1 MFRIVCSLRS
11 DESFFGNLA
20 ELPFSFRA
28 PVLQSPAMS
37 EALLVP
43 DDLKCCQQALI
54 ATHEQ
59 LVATQRTLLESTQA
73 HQALAERHEQLV
85 EELRLLKRFVYGPR
99 RERHGEDPRQQRL
112 FDLPEE
118 AVPAPP
124 DESTVLPERT
134 VARRKGHGRQPL
146 PKHLPRKR
154 IEHDLP
160 EDQKRCGCGREK
172 TRIGEDTS
180 EQLEFVPASLFVQ
193 EHVYP
198 KYACSCC
205 KQGVA
210 SSAPV
215 SQPIEKGLPGAGLL
229 AYVIVSK
236 YHDSLPLYR
245 QQDILARQG
254 VELSRSTLCGWM
266 RASAN
271 LLEPL
276 YLLLQ
281 ARVLSSGV
289 LWTDDTP
296 TPVLDPLQDKTR
308 TGRFWA
314 YLGDVENPYTVYDF
328 TLSRR
333 RDGPAKFLKGFEG
346 YLHADAYGG
355 YDGIYAGS
363 NGAIREV
370 ACWAHARRKF
380 FDARHTAPAHAPVM
394 LAMIGQ
400 LYEIEDRGRTLSVE
414 ERRALRERESAPVLD
429 RIERWLAERALSV
442 LPKNLLGQAIGYAR
456 NQWEAL
462 RRYTADGRLTI
473 DNNPSERT
481 LRLQAIGRKNWLF
494 LGSEQGG
501 NTAKVLFSVLASAKR
516 HYVEPWSYLRD
527 VLGILAEEP
536 SDLTPLLPDV
546 WLQAHPDKR
555 LEYRKRE
562 SEQAQSAKRHRRT
575 RRQPLA
581 R

>member
-1 MFRIVCSLRS
+1 ME
-11 DESFFGNLA
+11 DTLA
-20 ELPFSFRA
+20 
-28 PVLQSPAMS
+28 
-37 EALLVP
+37 VP
-43 DDLKCCQQALI
+43 DDLKACQQALI
-54 ATHEQ
+54 DMHRAFQ
-59 LVATQRTLLESTQA
+59 ESVTA
-73 HQALAERHEQLV
+73 HQSLAERHEQLL
-85 EELRLLKRFVYGPR
+85 EELHLLKRFVYGPR
-99 RERHGEDPRQQRL
+99 RERYVEDPRQQHL
-112 FDLPEE
+112 FDQPPEE
-118 AVPAPP
+118 APAPADVVIP
-124 DESTVLPERT
+124 EHTVK
-134 VARRKGHGRQPL
+134 RRKGHGRQPL

-160 EDQKRCGCGREK
+160 EDQKHCGCGREK
-172 TRIGEDTS
+172 TKIGEDLS
-180 EQLEFVPASLFVQ
+180 EQLECVPASLHVL

-205 KQGVA
+205 KDGVA

-266 RASAN
+266 RYSAE
-271 LLEPL
+271 LLFPL
-276 YLLLQ
+276 YELLKR
-281 ARVLSSGV
+281 RVLSSAV

-314 YLGDVENPYTVYDF
+314 YLGDRENPYTVYDF

-333 RDGPAKFLKGFEG
+333 RDGPVEFLQGFKG

-355 YDGIYAGS
+355 YDGIYTGS
-363 NGAIREV
+363 SGTIQEV

-380 FDARHTAPAHAPVM
+380 FDARHTAAAHAPAM

-400 LYEIEDRGRTLSVE
+400 LYEVEEHARALSVE
-414 ERRALRERESAPVLD
+414 DRQAMRQQQSVPVLD
-429 RIERWLAERALSV
+429 RIENWLAERAQSV
-442 LPKNLLGQAIGYAR
+442 LPKNVLGQAIGYAR

-473 DNNPSERT
+473 DNNQSERT

-527 VLGILAEEP
+527 VLNRLAESP
-536 SDLTPLLPDV
+536 DDLTPLLPDE
-546 WLQAHPDKR
+546 WLQSHPDKR

-562 SEQAQSAKRHRRT
+562 SEQARAAKRQRRNR